1 MPQSSLPLVDPVERA
16 IYLRTLP
23 LFEGL
28 ESPVVAT
35 LARLM
40 TEKTLPAGTVI
51 CEEGSVPSE
60 VLIIVDGSVTESRGG
75 FAWSRDAPT
84 SIGGYSLLVVEGDGP
99 RVVAAT
105 DLRVLALDGRTFL
118 DLLQENVDFMFQ
130 VWNVMTQRVLELRAE
145 TGRLRP
151 LRIPDHAGDPVRI
164 VDRPIRGLV
173 DKIRLL
179 ADAPPWGEAYL
190 DDVAELA
197 AVMVPVSLNAGDVLW
212 LAGEEGDRCAV
223 VATGT
228 IRCTDNES
236 GRFFLARRRDTIGTE
251 AVFGGST
258 HLFNATAD
266 EASTVLTVQ
275 KEIVYL
281 FVEARPSLAMMVLR
295 NIATELLDLQARQAE
310 MNVNAEETPP
320 A

>member
-1 MPQSSLPLVDPVERA
+1 MPQTSLPLVDPVERA

-40 TEKTLPAGTVI
+40 TEKTVPAGTVI
-51 CEEGSVPSE
+51 CEEGAAPTE
-60 VLIIVDGSVTESRGG
+60 VSIIVDGSVTESRGG
-75 FAWSRDAPT
+75 FGWSRDAPA
-84 SIGGYSLLVVEGDGP
+84 SFGGYNLLVGEGDGP

-105 DLRVLALDGRTFL
+105 DLRVLALEGRTFL
-118 DLLQENVDFMFQ
+118 DLLQENFDFMFQ
-130 VWNVMTQRVLELRAE
+130 VWSVMTRRVLELRAE
-145 TGRLRP
+145 TGSPRP
-151 LRIPDHAGDPVRI
+151 LRIHDHVGDPVEI
-164 VDRPIRGLV
+164 ADRPIRGLV

-179 ADAPPWGEAYL
+179 ADASPWGEAYL

-228 IRCTDNES
+228 VRCTDNAT
-236 GRFFLARRRDTIGTE
+236 GRFFLARRRDTIGSE
-251 AVFGGST
+251 AVFGGGT
-258 HLFNATAD
+258 HLVNATAD
-266 EASTVLTVQ
+266 EASTVLTIH
-275 KEIVYL
+275 KEIV
-281 FVEARPSLAMMVLR
+281 FAFIEARPSLAMTVLR
-295 NIATELLDLQARQAE
+295 NIAAELLDLQARQAE
-310 MNVNAEETPP
+310 MSVDAGETPS